1 MLDYILLFTLLC
13 RFCSVIQFSHH
24 RRCVKSPQ
32 QWRKSL
38 GHWSGEMAGDK
49 TTSEDVRSSRVIR
62 AVFLALLL
70 DLLGFTLILPLLPSI
85 LDHYS
90 QTGVRSTF
98 RVRLIIWIFCCYE
111 ISKVVWLAVCST
123 INAAVFD
130 LDSHSCNYRLCD
142 SGWFMIFQSWHVPLL
157 MMSV

>member
-1 MLDYILLFTLLC
+1 
-13 RFCSVIQFSHH
+13 
-24 RRCVKSPQ
+24 
-32 QWRKSL
+32 
-38 GHWSGEMAGDK
+38 MAGDK

-62 AVFLALLL
+62 VVFLALLL

-98 RVRLIIWIFCCYE
+98 RFRPIIWIFCCYE
-111 ISKVVWLAVCST
+111 ISKGVWLAVCST

-130 LDSHSCNYRLCD
+130 LD
-142 SGWFMIFQSWHVPLL
+142 
-157 MMSV
+157 